1 MLKKKKKRRSL
12 ASGKVQGNIYWIKN
26 NKNNVTYI
34 TFFKKKKNYEK
45 LIQTLVDKMQ
55 YAQKTKNGI
64 KRNTSKFCSYPYVYE
79 DRTCLS
85 V

>member
-1 MLKKKKKRRSL
+1 MSLNLDILSDADKNKVYAKKKKKRRSL

-45 LIQTLVDKMQ
+45 LIQTLVDKM
-55 YAQKTKNGI
+55 
-64 KRNTSKFCSYPYVYE
+64 
-79 DRTCLS
+79 
-85 V
+85 

>member
-1 MLKKKKKRRSL
+1 MSLNVDILSDADKNKVCAKKKKKSL

-45 LIQTLVDKMQ
+45 LIQTLVDKM
-55 YAQKTKNGI
+55 
-64 KRNTSKFCSYPYVYE
+64 
-79 DRTCLS
+79 
-85 V
+85 